1 MGSKNDEFFKEVVK
15 IVGKE
20 FASAEREDI
29 VPYCR
34 DEVSQALKTYD
45 ADYVVVPGTAEEVQ
59 AIVKLA
65 NKTKTP
71 LYPYSYGT
79 NLSGATMPR
88 KGGAVVVLRRLNKIL
103 KIDEETQT
111 ATIEPGVTWAKLIF
125 ETKKV
130 GLEPLP
136 LGGGPHTGGP
146 IGNYNL
152 GGGSTGSIDLNE
164 VVSLE
169 AILPNGELIRTGSA
183 AFRGMEVTNPYFRI
197 AWGPNMN
204 ELFRG
209 SMGIYGIV
217 TKMVR
222 RLYPVRAIEEPI
234 QIAFPDVE
242 SIVGG
247 MRDVTKLGICKQ
259 IVGTNRYQTAAIA
272 ATSDVFHNQE
282 EFRKLED
289 SLPEFLMMAKISCYN
304 EKQAQVYRELI
315 NEAIT
320 KNKGKIIT
328 FEGYVKETLSQLWG
342 GSSVSAIHYLRHEP
356 HLMAFVY
363 VPPHMIPGAMKL
375 AHQLLAKLDYRMH
388 SSSGRDIP
396 PRIWLSPWERTECF
410 MMEFD
415 IEFNPMDKASIEKF
429 RQFMPLYFQE
439 TMKYGSAQASAGFF
453 RQMEPGLLPSYSKLL
468 RDIKNA
474 VDPNHIMAPAQV
486 FKDI

>member
-20 FASAEREDI
+20 YASAEREDI
-29 VPYCR
+29 IPYCR

-45 ADYVVVPGTAEEVQ
+45 ADYVVAPGTAEEVQ

-65 NKTKTP
+65 NKTRTP

-88 KGGAVVVLRRLNKIL
+88 KGGAVVVLRRLNRIL

-111 ATIEPGVTWAKLIF
+111 ATIEPGVTWSKLIF
-125 ETKKV
+125 EARKV

-169 AILPNGELIRTGSA
+169 AVLPNGEIIRTGSA

-197 AWGPNMN
+197 AWGPNLN

-209 SMGIYGIV
+209 SMGIFGIV
-217 TKMVR
+217 TKMIR
-222 RLYPVRAIEEPI
+222 RLYPVRPIEEPI
-234 QIAFPDVE
+234 QIAFPDVH

-247 MRDVTKLGICKQ
+247 MRDVVKMGIVKQ

-272 ATSDVFHNQE
+272 ATSDVFHNPE

-320 KNKGKIIT
+320 RNNGKIIT
-328 FEGYVKETLSQLWG
+328 FDGYVKETLGQLWG

-363 VPPHMIPGAMKL
+363 VPPHMIPGAMEL
-375 AHQLLAKLDYRMH
+375 AHSLLKKLDYKIM
-388 SSSGRDIP
+388 SSSGREIP
-396 PRIWLSPWERTECF
+396 PRIWLAPWERTECF

-453 RQMEPGLLPSYSKLL
+453 RQMEAGLLPSYSKLL

>member
-1 MGSKNDEFFKEVVK
+1 MGSKNDEFYKEAAK
-15 IVGKE
+15 IVGDQYV
-20 FASAEREDI
+20 SAEREDI
-29 VPYCR
+29 IPYCR
-34 DEVSQALKTYD
+34 DEVSQALKAYD
-45 ADYVVVPGTAEEVQ
+45 SDYVVVPGTAEEVQ

-79 NLSGATMPR
+79 NLSGATSPR
-88 KGGAVVVLRRLNKIL
+88 KGGAVVVLRRLNRII

-111 ATIEPGVTWAKLIF
+111 ATIEPGVTWSKLIH
-125 ETKKV
+125 EAKQV

-146 IGNYNL
+146 IGNFNL
-152 GGGSTGSIDLNE
+152 GGGSTGAMDMND

-169 AILPNGELIRTGSA
+169 AVLGNGEIIRTGSA
-183 AFRGMEVTNPYFRI
+183 AFRGMEEINPYFRI

-209 SMGIYGIV
+209 SMGIFGIV
-217 TKMVR
+217 TKMIR
-222 RLYPVRAIEEPI
+222 RLVPVRPIERPL
-234 QIAFPDVE
+234 QVAFDDVE
-242 SIVGG
+242 SVVGG
-247 MRDVTKLGICKQ
+247 MRDVVKLGICKQ
-259 IVGTNRYQTAAIA
+259 CVATNRYQTAAIA

-282 EFRKLED
+282 EFAKLED
-289 SLPEFLMMAKISCYN
+289 SLPEFVMMAKISCYN
-304 EKQAQVYRELI
+304 EEQAKVYTDLI
-315 NEAIT
+315 EEAIK
-320 KNKGKIIT
+320 KNNGRFIT
-328 FEGYVKETLSQLWG
+328 FEGYVQESLNQLWG
-342 GSSVSAIHYLRHEP
+342 GSSVVAIHYLRHEP

-363 VPPHMIPGAMKL
+363 VPPHMVPGAQKL
-375 AHQLLAKLDYRMH
+375 AHDLLAKLDYKMT
-388 SSSGRDIP
+388 SSSGRTIP
-396 PRIWLSPWERTECF
+396 PRIWLAPWERTECF
-410 MMEFD
+410 MMEYD
-415 IEFNPMDKASIEKF
+415 IEFNPEDQDSINKF